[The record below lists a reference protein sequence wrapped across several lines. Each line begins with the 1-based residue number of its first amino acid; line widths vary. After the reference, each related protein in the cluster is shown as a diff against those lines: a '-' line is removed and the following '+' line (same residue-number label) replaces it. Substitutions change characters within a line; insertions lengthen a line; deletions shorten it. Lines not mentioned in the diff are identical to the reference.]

1 MTISLG
7 CYEDQMT
14 QYMGSCFG
22 NYKNLYNLFIQFI
35 NNKQERIQ
43 KGKQTRKIRRLEL
56 QYAGETDPQK
66 GINVGF

>member
-1 MTISLG
+1 MTNSLG

-14 QYMGSCFG
+14 EYMGNCFG

-43 KGKQTRKIRRLEL
+43 KGKQTRKRELEL